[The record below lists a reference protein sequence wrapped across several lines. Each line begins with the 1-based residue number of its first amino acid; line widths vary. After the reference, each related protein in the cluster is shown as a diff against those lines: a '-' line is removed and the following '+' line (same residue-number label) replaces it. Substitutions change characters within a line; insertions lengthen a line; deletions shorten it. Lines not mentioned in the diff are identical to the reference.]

1 MAEEPRRPLLLLRV
15 IAGQTR
21 SIAAGPTAMPRSG
34 EHGRGTNSQA
44 PLFSVVIPVYNR
56 ARVIGT
62 AIESVRAQAH
72 QSFEILVIDD
82 GSSDEI
88 CQVMAGFG
96 DPRIRFVQQANGG
109 ASAARN
115 LGLDLARGRFVAFLD
130 SDDVFLPGHL
140 AAMAAV
146 LEGREKTVAYSPVRA
161 IRGRGIIVRPPRPI
175 GPGEAMSTYLMCDR
189 GFVQT
194 SGLVVPVEAGRAVRY
209 RRDASYGD
217 DTDFAVRL
225 QLAGYRFVMT
235 QTPTVD
241 WFDGP
246 DPERL
251 SSATIGSGRLAWLE
265 DLRDHIPQ
273 RAYRGYR
280 GWHIAKGLFGRHP
293 LLALALYARAL
304 VGGSY
309 GPGLACVVLAQVVM
323 PSRAYRRLSDFV
335 LRIMTRGAPRTG

>member
-15 IAGQTR
+15 IAGPTR
-21 SIAAGPTAMPRSG
+21 PVAPGSAAMPLSG
-34 EHGRGTNSQA
+34 ERAYGLAGHP

-56 ARVIGT
+56 ARKIGT
-62 AIESVRAQAH
+62 AIESVRAQDV

-88 CQVMAGFG
+88 CQVMAGFD
-96 DPRIRFVQQANGG
+96 DPRIRFVRQANAG

-115 LGLDLARGRFVAFLD
+115 LGLDLARGSLVAFLD

-140 AAMAAV
+140 AAMAAI
-146 LEGREKTVAYSPVRA
+146 LAARERTVAYSPVRA
-161 IRGRGIIVRPPRPI
+161 IRGRSVIVRPPRPI
-175 GPGEAMSTYLMCDR
+175 GPGESMSTYLMCDR

-194 SGLVVPVEAGRAVRY
+194 SGLVVPIEAGRTVRY
-209 RRDASYGD
+209 RQDACYGD
-217 DTDFAVRL
+217 DTDFAIRL

-235 QTPTVD
+235 ETPTVD

-246 DPERL
+246 DPGRL
-251 SSATIGSGRLAWLE
+251 SSADIGSGRLPWLE
-265 DLRDHIPQ
+265 DLRTQIPQ

-280 GWHIAKGLFGRHP
+280 GWHVAKGLSGRRP
-293 LLALALYARAL
+293 LVALALYAKAL
-304 VGGSY
+304 FGGSY

-323 PSRAYRRLSDFV
+323 PSRAYRRLSDIV
-335 LRIMTRGAPRTG
+335 LRLMTSDGPRTR